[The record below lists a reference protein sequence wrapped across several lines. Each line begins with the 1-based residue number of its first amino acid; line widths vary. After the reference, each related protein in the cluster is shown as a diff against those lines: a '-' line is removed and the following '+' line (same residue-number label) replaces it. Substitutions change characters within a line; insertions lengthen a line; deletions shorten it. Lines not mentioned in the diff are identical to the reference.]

1 MASAQPMSTT
11 LPYMKHL
18 ASSRL
23 SAVLALL
30 ATKSLVLKGE
40 KKTYKALS
48 SLLVV
53 EAVVVV
59 KLRCPYCGYVWD
71 YRGKKSRYATC
82 PNCLR
87 KVDIQKNRVE

>member
-1 MASAQPMSTT
+1 
-11 LPYMKHL
+11 LF
-18 ASSRL
+18 
-23 SAVLALL
+23 
-30 ATKSLVLKGE
+30 
-40 KKTYKALS
+40 
-48 SLLVV
+48 SLLVVV

-71 YRGKKSRYATC
+71 YKGKKTRYATC

>member
-11 LPYMKHL
+11 LPYMKRL

-40 KKTYKALS
+40 KKTYKVLS

-71 YRGKKSRYATC
+71 YKGKKSRYATC

>member
-11 LPYMKHL
+11 LPYMKRL